1 MEDGKKA
8 YLSQLYNQ
16 IADELN
22 ISDTMTEK
30 AMKSYNA
37 VGTWLGDCEPGLDIK
52 IMPQGSFN
60 LGTVIKPLSD
70 TDEYD
75 IDLVCLL
82 KNGSS
87 LSEADIKNIVGK
99 RLKEHGN
106 YKKMLDEEGK
116 RCWTLNYDEFHMDIL
131 PSVPL
136 SGIFI
141 EPNSTQIKLTHKL
154 EADIYI
160 PKYSNPYK
168 YHLWFEERMK
178 TILINEKKNYAFRNQ
193 VEIDKVADYKVKTP
207 LQKAIQLLKRHR
219 DIMFQEID
227 GEDAP
232 ISIIITTLAALS
244 YNNET
249 NLYDT
254 ITNIIQKMPSYIQKE
269 ATGQYTIKNPVMPE
283 ENFADKWNENVNKVV
298 CFKKWINKASEDIIN
313 NPLSIYGSVE
323 VSEIMKN
330 SFGKNITERAYNAIG
345 ERTKSERENQKL
357 YINGLQGGITY
368 EPTKV
373 SKTIGGHT
381 FFGK

>member
-22 ISDTMTEK
+22 ISETMIEK

-52 IMPQGSFN
+52 IMPQGSFH

-70 TDEYD
+70 ADEYD

-87 LSEADIKNIVGK
+87 LSEADIKDIVGK
-99 RLKEHGN
+99 RLKEHGK
-106 YKKMLDEEGK
+106 YKDMLDEEGK

-131 PSVPL
+131 PAVPRN
-136 SGIFI
+136 GIFI
-141 EPNSTQIKLTHKL
+141 EPGITQIKLTHKL
-154 EADIYI
+154 EDDIYI

-178 TILINEKKNYAFRNQ
+178 TVLISEKKNYAFRNQ

-207 LQKAIQLLKRHR
+207 LQKVIQLLKRHR
-219 DIMFQEID
+219 DIMFEES
-227 GEDAP
+227 GGGDAP

-249 NLYDT
+249 NLYDA
-254 ITNIIQKMPSYIQKE
+254 IKNIIEKMPLHIQIDASGKYMI
-269 ATGQYTIKNPVMPE
+269 TNPVMPE
-283 ENFADKWNENVNKVV
+283 ENFADKWNDDENKVIG
-298 CFKKWINKASEDIIN
+298 FKEWINKVREDIIN
-313 NPLSIYGSVE
+313 NPLSINGSVE

-330 SFGKNITERAYNAIG
+330 SFGKSITERAYNAIG
-345 ERTKSERENQKL
+345 EMTKSERENQKL
-357 YINGLQGGITY
+357 YINGLQGGITN
-368 EPTKV
+368 EPTKS

-381 FFGK
+381 FFGE

>member
-1 MEDGKKA
+1 MEDEKKA

-22 ISDTMTEK
+22 ISEAMIDK
-30 AMKSYNA
+30 AMSSYNA

-70 TDEYD
+70 ADEYD

-82 KNGSS
+82 KNGSN
-87 LSEADIKNIVGK
+87 LSEVDIKNIVGK
-99 RLKEHGN
+99 RLKEHGK
-106 YKKMLDEEGK
+106 YKEMLDEEGK

-131 PSVPL
+131 PAVPKN
-136 SGIFI
+136 GIFI
-141 EPNSTQIKLTHKL
+141 EPGITQIKLTHKL
-154 EADIYI
+154 EEDVYI

-178 TILINEKKNYAFRNQ
+178 TVLISEKKNYAFRNQ

-219 DIMFQEID
+219 DIMFEESG
-227 GEDAP
+227 GEDTP
-232 ISIIITTLAALS
+232 VSIIITTLAALS

-249 NLYDT
+249 NLYDA
-254 ITNIIQKMPSYIQKE
+254 IKNIIEKMPLHIQIDASGK
-269 ATGQYTIKNPVMPE
+269 YMIMNPVMPE
-283 ENFADKWNENVNKVV
+283 ENFADKWNDDENKVLG
-298 CFKKWINKASEDIIN
+298 FKEWINKVREDIIN
-313 NPLSIYGSVE
+313 NPLSINGSVE
-323 VSEIMKN
+323 VSKIMKN

-345 ERTKSERENQKL
+345 ESTKIERENQKL
-357 YINGLQGGITY
+357 YINGLQGGITN
-368 EPTKV
+368 EPTKS

-381 FFGK
+381 FFGE